1 MKLYLELEAL
11 AARSQHARAT
21 SLPTIV
27 RLALFT
33 LSRKLGIP
41 PSSCPALLADAAA
54 RILSPRPHEDAAA
67 AIKRLTYA
75 WHGCTVF
82 GLLPVSSITVDAAW
96 PVSLR
101 GVRFFPV
108 AVPLHAP
115 APAAFFATLRRW
127 CEKNMLPPSDSSP
140 SGLAAADV
148 LVVSGGMGRVLVPA
162 LADGHPTVLVRR
174 ASGVECSVDFVVGM
188 GNRAPHPSAVVDG
201 LAELCDMLCT
211 A

>member
-27 RLALFT
+27 RLALLT
-33 LSRKLGIP
+33 LARKLGIP
-41 PSSCPALLADAAA
+41 PSLCPALLADAAA
-54 RILSPRPHEDAAA
+54 RILSPRPYEDAAA
-67 AIKRLTYA
+67 AMKRLIS
-75 WHGCTVF
+75 HGCTVV
-82 GLLPVSSITVDAAW
+82 GLLPVSSITVDAVW

-115 APAAFFATLRRW
+115 APAAFFAQLRRW
-127 CEKNMLPPSDSSP
+127 CENMHSPSDSSS
-140 SGLAAADV
+140 SGLTAADV

-188 GNRAPHPSAVVDG
+188 GNRAPHPSAVFDG